1 MTNLL
6 LSCFLSIFLPL
17 ANTPDNQGV
26 EVSDTDSVSV
36 SIAPFHG
43 NARAALSLTYDD
55 GCIDQYEL
63 IAPRMDSLGLRGTF
77 FLIGKGL
84 GEGALSWDKIISLDR
99 RGHEIGNHGWT
110 HTDLR
115 KIPSDSVR
123 SELRLTSDL
132 IASHIGHRP
141 LSIAPPFN
149 SYDGRVLD
157 IAGEFSIAVRTFQ
170 KGLGQGKHFGQ
181 GQRYTD
187 FPAMKSWIDGIVRD
201 GKWGVTMVH
210 GIRDGW
216 DKWEHEEDYWNFLKY
231 AASLEGLWAATFA
244 EVAAYRKEAAECSLK
259 VERCPEGALVI
270 TPQCNL
276 DPKLYTMPLTLVIR
290 KGEICETI
298 DIDPFGAPVIYFL
311 K

>member
-1 MTNLL
+1 
-6 LSCFLSIFLPL
+6 
-17 ANTPDNQGV
+17 
-26 EVSDTDSVSV
+26 
-36 SIAPFHG
+36 
-43 NARAALSLTYDD
+43 
-55 GCIDQYEL
+55 
-63 IAPRMDSLGLRGTF
+63 
-77 FLIGKGL
+77 
-84 GEGALSWDKIISLDR
+84 
-99 RGHEIGNHGWT
+99 
-110 HTDLR
+110 
-115 KIPSDSVR
+115 
-123 SELRLTSDL
+123 
-132 IASHIGHRP
+132 
-141 LSIAPPFN
+141 
-149 SYDGRVLD
+149 
-157 IAGEFSIAVRTFQ
+157 
-170 KGLGQGKHFGQ
+170 
-181 GQRYTD
+181 
-187 FPAMKSWIDGIVRD
+187 
-201 GKWGVTMVH
+201 MVH

>member
-26 EVSDTDSVSV
+26 ETSDTDSVSV
-36 SIAPFHG
+36 SIAPFYG

-132 IASHIGHRP
+132 IAAHIGHRP
-141 LSIAPPFN
+141 KSIAPPFN
-149 SYDGRVLD
+149 SYDKRVLTSQANSPSQSEPSRRGSDRGSISVRVSD
-157 IAGEFSIAVRTFQ
+157 IRTS
-170 KGLGQGKHFGQ
+170 
-181 GQRYTD
+181 R
-187 FPAMKSWIDGIVRD
+187 R
-201 GKWGVTMVH
+201 
-210 GIRDGW
+210 
-216 DKWEHEEDYWNFLKY
+216 
-231 AASLEGLWAATFA
+231 
-244 EVAAYRKEAAECSLK
+244 
-259 VERCPEGALVI
+259 
-270 TPQCNL
+270 
-276 DPKLYTMPLTLVIR
+276 
-290 KGEICETI
+290 
-298 DIDPFGAPVIYFL
+298 
-311 K
+311 